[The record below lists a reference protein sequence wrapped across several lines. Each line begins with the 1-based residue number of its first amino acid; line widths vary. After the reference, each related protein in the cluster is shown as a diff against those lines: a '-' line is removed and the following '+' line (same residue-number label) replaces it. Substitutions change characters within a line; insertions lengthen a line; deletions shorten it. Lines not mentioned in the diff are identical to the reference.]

1 VSAPG
6 IYIEL
11 PIATSMERLWELTQQ
26 PHLHQRWDLRFT
38 EIQYLPKT
46 TETQHFLY
54 VTRIGAGISIAG
66 TGESIATHTA
76 ADGSATSS
84 LRFASDDPKSLIRT
98 GSGYWRYIPGE
109 TQITFLTWYDYET
122 RFGLFGR
129 VFDLVFR
136 PVMGWATAWSF
147 DRLRLWAEED
157 QAPEIS
163 LTLALIHALARIAIA
178 FTWLWHGLV
187 PKLLFRNHDELAM
200 LVQSGVSTSFLPW
213 IGSAEIVLA
222 VLTLVTWRHRGVL
235 VLNAIVMVAALGA
248 VAFRSPAYLTAAF
261 NPVTLNLG
269 VVALSLTG
277 FLAARCIPFAGRC
290 RRRASTGKKE
300 QS

>member
-1 VSAPG
+1 
-6 IYIEL
+6 
-11 PIATSMERLWELTQQ
+11 MERLWELTQQ

-46 TETQHFLY
+46 TETQYFLY

-66 TGESIATHTA
+66 TGESVATHTA
-76 ADGSATSS
+76 TDGSATSS

-98 GSGYWRYIPGE
+98 GSGYWRYIPGA
-109 TQITFLTWYDYET
+109 TQIKFLTWYDYET
-122 RFGLFGR
+122 RFGIFGR
-129 VFDLVFR
+129 VLDLAFR

-163 LTLALIHALARIAIA
+163 LTLALIHALARITIA
-178 FTWLWHGLV
+178 FTWLWHGLI
-187 PKLLFRNHDELAM
+187 PKLLFHNRDELAM
-200 LVQSGVSTSFLPW
+200 LAQSGVSTALLPW

-222 VLTLVTWRHRGVL
+222 LLTLVTWRHRGAL
-235 VLNAIVMVAALGA
+235 LLNALAMVAALGA
-248 VAFRSPAYLTAAF
+248 VALRSPAYLTSAF

-269 VVALSLTG
+269 VIALSLAG
-277 FLAARCIPFAGRC
+277 FLAARRIPFAGRC
-290 RRRASTGKKE
+290 RRRADKKE
-300 QS
+300 